1 MADRHNRC
9 QIIMVSIVRE
19 IQKTKNE
26 NKTFV
31 RSKKDK
37 KPKCKKKQK
46 TGYTCKSG
54 KAAIP
59 SGIGRNCRMVALSRH
74 IAGGRLRRF
83 YIHPHIHGYPR
94 AAKAL
99 TSNRNIILL
108 RTNCIHIAYKYMPK
122 ESLSTSH
129 EN

>member
-1 MADRHNRC
+1 
-9 QIIMVSIVRE
+9 MVSIVRE
-19 IQKTKNE
+19 IQRTKNE

-99 TSNRNIILL
+99 MSNRNIIYCERTVYILHISICQRNLFL
-108 RTNCIHIAYKYMPK
+108 RRTKIKRTK
-122 ESLSTSH
+122 KQK
-129 EN
+129 